1 MRRRERI
8 LVALLGAAAA
18 LPFSTLAGGE
28 GFEPYHPAN
37 EQLRRTSQ
45 EVWERQ
51 TFRPPPVLEQRVG
64 EALQSIAEVEGRT
77 DPPLAGLLSAR
88 LKDTWTELERS
99 RAVGALGYTEF
110 DEGRFQDAEAKFQEV
125 LSQFLGA
132 RAPFPA
138 ESYQAALQAL
148 ADTQALS
155 REARRAVPGM
165 ASDDVLLT
173 RQKRHKLLLEEPKE
187 GGFTPR

>member
-1 MRRRERI
+1 M
-8 LVALLGAAAA
+8 LLVVLGVVVALA
-18 LPFSTLAGGE
+18 FSTPAGGE

-37 EQLRRTSQ
+37 EQLRRTSR

-51 TFRPPPVLEQRVG
+51 TFRPPPLLEERVR
-64 EALQSIAEVEGRT
+64 EAFRSIGEVEGRT
-77 DPPLAGLLSAR
+77 DPRLAGLLSTR
-88 LKDTWTELERS
+88 LKDAWTELERS

-110 DEGRFQDAEAKFQEV
+110 DEGRFQAAEVKFQEV
-125 LSQFLGA
+125 LSQFLGP

-138 ESYQAALQAL
+138 ESYQAAFQAL

-165 ASDDVLLT
+165 SSDDVLLT
-173 RQKRHKLLLEEPKE
+173 RQKRHKLLLEVPKE
-187 GGFTPR
+187 EGFTPR